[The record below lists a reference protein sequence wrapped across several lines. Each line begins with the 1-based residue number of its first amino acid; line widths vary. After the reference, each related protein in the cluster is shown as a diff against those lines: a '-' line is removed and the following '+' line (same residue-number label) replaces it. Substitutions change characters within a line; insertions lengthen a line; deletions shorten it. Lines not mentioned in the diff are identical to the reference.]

1 MEKETYIGDDG
12 YKHCK
17 QCSKRIERDIEV
29 PLFDGTG
36 RKRTQRVNVLCDCDI
51 KEREALKEAER
62 VREELDAIRRLK
74 SASLLDERLKDAS
87 FDTFKVDQT
96 NEKILKI
103 AKNYVERFEE
113 MLNQSQGLL
122 FYGGVGTGKSY
133 AAAMIANELM
143 DRRQTVMMT
152 SFTKLLDEFKNFDV
166 DENKYIENLNSVKL
180 LIIDDLGAERSTDFA
195 LEKVYNVIDRRY
207 RSGKPIILTTNLEMS
222 EIKNC
227 TDIRYNRVYD
237 RIFEMCYP
245 VKFEGVSWRKTE
257 AADRFKWVKHVLEG

>member
-1 MEKETYIGDDG
+1 MRETYIGDDG

-36 RKRTQRVNVLCDCDI
+36 RKKTQRVNVLCDCDI

-74 SASLLDERLKDAS
+74 SASLLDERLKDATL
-87 FDTFKVDQT
+87 DNFKVDQT
-96 NEKILKI
+96 NEKTLKI
-103 AKNYVERFEE
+103 IKNYIERFDE
-113 MLNQSQGLL
+113 MLEHSQGLL
-122 FYGGVGTGKSY
+122 FYGDVGTGKSY
-133 AAAMIANELM
+133 ATAVIANELM
-143 DRRQTVMMT
+143 NRRQTVMMT
-152 SFTKLLDEFKNFDV
+152 SFTKLLDEFKNFNV

-207 RSGKPIILTTNLEMS
+207 RSRKPIILTTNLSLEDM
-222 EIKNC
+222 KNC

-245 VKFEGVSWRKTE
+245 VKFDGTSWRRAE
-257 AADRFKWVKHVLEG
+257 ARERFKRAKEMLEG

>member
-1 MEKETYIGDDG
+1 MRETYIGDDG

-74 SASLLDERLKDAS
+74 SASLLDERLKDATL
-87 FDTFKVDQT
+87 DNFKVDQT
-96 NEKILKI
+96 NEKTLKI
-103 AKNYVERFEE
+103 IKNYIERFDE
-113 MLNQSQGLL
+113 MLEHSQGLL
-122 FYGGVGTGKSY
+122 FYGDVGTGKSY
-133 AAAMIANELM
+133 ATAVIANELM
-143 DRRQTVMMT
+143 NRRQTVMMT
-152 SFTKLLDEFKNFDV
+152 SFTKLLDEFKNFNV

-207 RSGKPIILTTNLEMS
+207 RSRKPIILTTNLSLEDM
-222 EIKNC
+222 KNC

-245 VKFEGVSWRKTE
+245 VKFDGTSWRRAE
-257 AADRFKWVKHVLEG
+257 ARERFKRAKEMLEG